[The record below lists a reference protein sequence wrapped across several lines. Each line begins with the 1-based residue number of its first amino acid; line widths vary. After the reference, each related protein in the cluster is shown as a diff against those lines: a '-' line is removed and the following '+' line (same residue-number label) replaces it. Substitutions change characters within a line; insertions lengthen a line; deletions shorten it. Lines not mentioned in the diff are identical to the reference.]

1 VTNPAAD
8 FKRLLEQRDQ
18 AAYYVVATVETVL
31 RFCKVQDYERS
42 LALLQGALTEFR
54 CADIHLT
61 EFHKSLKGD
70 SQCHSNSQPKKSV
83 M

>member
-1 VTNPAAD
+1 MTNPAAD

-31 RFCKVQDYERS
+31 RFCKINDYERS
-42 LALLQGALTEFR
+42 LTLLQDALAEFD

-61 EFHKSLKGD
+61 EFHKSLKGEIKWL
-70 SQCHSNSQPKKSV
+70 SN
-83 M
+83 